1 MTTPASTQS
10 EAARLEALWGGDFGD
25 EYVDRNAAAYGQRG
39 RFWNELIDNTGITSA
54 LEIGCNIG
62 GNLQWIAE
70 RVPEGAT
77 YGIDINRKALAALHR
92 RLPDVNALWSPARML
107 PFRDRMFDMVFTM
120 GVLIHQPD
128 ATLPL
133 VLAEMVR
140 CSSRY
145 VFCGEYFADAA
156 EEVPYHGHAGALF
169 RRDYGGIIA
178 ELFPELTLHSQGHLG
193 RDEGWDDITWWCFE
207 R

>member
-1 MTTPASTQS
+1 MTTS
-10 EAARLEALWGGDFGD
+10 EATRLEALWGGEFGD
-25 EYVDRNAAAYGQRG
+25 EYVDRNADAYGRRG
-39 RFWNELIDNTGITSA
+39 AFWHQLIEETGVESA

-62 GNLQWIAE
+62 GNLQWIAD
-70 RVPEGAT
+70 RLPAGST
-77 YGIDINRKALAALHR
+77 FGIDINRKALAQLHR
-92 RLPDVNALWSPARML
+92 RLPDVNALWSPAREL
-107 PFRDRMFDMVFTM
+107 PFRDRRFDLVFTM

-133 VLAEMVR
+133 VLSEMVR

-145 VFCGEYFADAA
+145 VFCGEYHAEQT

-169 RRDYGGIIA
+169 RRDYGTIIS
-178 ELFPELTLHSQGHLG
+178 ELFPELTLRDRGHLG
-193 RDEGWDDITWWCFE
+193 RDEGWDDITWWLFE